1 MIVITAT
8 ERYITSSHLHDNGKD
23 NVCINSNDQRWPR
36 GWGGGGVGGK
46 ETQRNDLVER
56 GSRAQEYPNI

>member
-8 ERYITSSHLHDNGKD
+8 ERYYELALTRITAKITFVSTITI
-23 NVCINSNDQRWPR
+23 NVGQGD
-36 GWGGGGVGGK
+36 GEVGGR
-46 ETQRNDLVER
+46 ETQRKELVER